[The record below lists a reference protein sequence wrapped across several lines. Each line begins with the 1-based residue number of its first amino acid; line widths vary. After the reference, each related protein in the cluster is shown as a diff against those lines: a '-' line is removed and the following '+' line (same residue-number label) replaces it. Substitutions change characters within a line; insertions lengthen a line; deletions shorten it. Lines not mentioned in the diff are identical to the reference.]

1 LPSETKLGIS
11 AAVFEKQ
18 IAYLKDSGYIFMD
31 SKLLSEWFAGG
42 LDYFQKYVLLTF
54 DDAWADNLFFASPVL
69 EKFSARAILA
79 VCSSFVN
86 SDSMQRRDA
95 GSFKIEDDRESL
107 GKAVRREDKS
117 QFLSW
122 EELLKM
128 KNSGLWDIQSHGTTH
143 LGAYANLRKI
153 RGFYPSEWHWTMDF
167 ALGEAPFPGAP
178 RAEFR
183 GILSAPVRRLAP
195 ELKEKLKGAKNN
207 GERKKI
213 CKYFKSPL
221 ISAESDGEFETR
233 VKNDLISSRKELGEK
248 LESDAKCLIWPW
260 GHFSEKSEKIAVDCG
275 FEMIFTTERKMLSPG
290 MSPLRIPRIAA
301 PSSLEKLKSKLNRSF
316 LLF

>member
-1 LPSETKLGIS
+1 LPSETKLGVS

-42 LDYFQKYVLLTF
+42 VDYSQKYVLLTF
-54 DDAWADNLFFASPVL
+54 DDAWADNLFFASPIL

-79 VCSSFVN
+79 VCSSLVN
-86 SDSMQRRDA
+86 RDSEQRRDA
-95 GSFKIEDDRESL
+95 SAFKIEDDRESL
-107 GKAVRREDKS
+107 GKAVRGEDKS

-128 KNSGLWDIQSHGTTH
+128 KNSGLWDIQSHGSTH
-143 LGAYANLRKI
+143 LGSYTNLHKI

-178 RAEFR
+178 RTEFR
-183 GILSAPVRRLAP
+183 GILSSPITRLAP
-195 ELKEKLKGAKNN
+195 QLKEKLKNAKNN
-207 GERKKI
+207 AEREKL
-213 CKYFKSPL
+213 CRNFKSP
-221 ISAESDGEFETR
+221 IITAESDEEFETR
-233 VKNDLISSRKELGEK
+233 VKNDFISSRKELKEK
-248 LESDAKCLIWPW
+248 LGIDAKCLVWPW

-275 FEMIFTTERKMLSPG
+275 FEMIFTTERKMLSHN

-301 PSSLEKLKSKLNRSF
+301 PNSLEKLKSKLKRSF
-316 LLF
+316 LHF